1 MEAGDGCSEAFKG
14 LASNNERIRMLGGE
28 FKTDHDGQ
36 DQASSESES
45 VDSGPNNEEFQSL
58 GLIKLDDGDRMNAII
73 KRKFVSGL
81 GSLGVHSKVE
91 AIHRISYSI
100 GFTKLARLQSFI
112 FHVKAMAKKY
122 GGNANVKYAWFGGS
136 KDEICKVVS
145 HGFGHSGKP
154 ENYGPHGC
162 SVHLSPHDSP
172 AGIVEAST
180 PDEDSLRHVLL
191 CRVLLGRTELVRP
204 GTNQYHPS
212 SKEFDSGVDQKYI
225 VWSTNINT
233 HILPEYVVSFRTP
246 SCPKGRRE
254 RIQAPL
260 KLTSQW
266 MPFPTLISALSKFL
280 PAHSIA
286 LIAKHH
292 RDKKDK
298 KISRHELIQRIREIA
313 GEKLL
318 ISVVKSFRRKQ
329 LERINRSNSYNK
341 KIAQPS
347 GCS

>member
-1 MEAGDGCSEAFKG
+1 MKAGDAEAFKG
-14 LASNNERIRMLGGE
+14 LASNNERIRMLGDE
-28 FKTDHDGQ
+28 FKTDHDGK

-45 VDSGPNNEEFQSL
+45 VNFGPNNEGFQSL

-91 AIHRISYSI
+91 AIHRNSYSI
-100 GFTKLARLQSFI
+100 SFTKLARLQSFI
-112 FHVKAMAKKY
+112 LHVKAMAKKY
-122 GGNANVKYAWFGGS
+122 GGNANVKYAWYGGS
-136 KDEICKVVS
+136 KDDICKIVS

-162 SVHLSPHDSP
+162 SVHLSPLDSP

-225 VWSTNINT
+225 VWSTNIST

-246 SCPKGRRE
+246 CCPKGRE
-254 RIQAPL
+254 RIRVPL
-260 KLTSQW
+260 KAPSQW
-266 MPFPTLISALSKFL
+266 MTFPTLISDLSKLL

-318 ISVVKSFRRKQ
+318 TAVVKSFRRKR
-329 LERINRSNSYNK
+329 LDRIN
-341 KIAQPS
+341 
-347 GCS
+347 